1 MNKDFTTKYL
11 PELSDQKS
19 SQAFCVFYL
28 NLLGLSLK
36 ENRILPVFRVY
47 CIKNK
52 IRLELRWHTAYT
64 FWHPKDK
71 TAYVTVSVS
80 VRAPKLSTVSAS
92 SSLTVS
98 AGSVQGLF
106 TALSLKMTLWVNQ
119 SSEVVFGQ
127 MNKELNLTVKLQIQ
141 LIILCSFRHRS
152 VFVLICEWSLNRSD
166 VRLHVWASL
175 SHCVI
180 RKHVETIRLHKL
192 QVQGDRLPTT
202 PYQTR
207 PGDHESASCCLWPR
221 FSGWG
226 ERSVTLS
233 WTTN

>member
-64 FWHPKDK
+64 SWHPKDK

-119 SSEVVFGQ
+119 SSEVVLWQ